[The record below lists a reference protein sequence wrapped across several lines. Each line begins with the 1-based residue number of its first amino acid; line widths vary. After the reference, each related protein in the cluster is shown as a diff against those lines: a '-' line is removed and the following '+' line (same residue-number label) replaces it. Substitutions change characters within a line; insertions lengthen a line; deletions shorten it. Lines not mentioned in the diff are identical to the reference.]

1 MTTEKLYSTLVIK
14 AVDEDAREITGIA
27 STPES
32 DRVGDIVVPE
42 GAKYT
47 LPIPLLWQHDRSQPI
62 GQVISAKQTKQGI
75 EIKAKLA
82 KIDAPAQL
90 AARLEEAW
98 ASIKSGLVRGLSIGF
113 RPIEYAFLDDGG
125 IKFSQWDWLELS
137 AVTIPANASAS
148 IQTVKSFDREAF
160 LAAPGKKEA
169 NEKKAKPSG
178 ASEIKPVKL
187 TPKKDKPMTTKTA
200 EELARFRDTLTAKK
214 KKMGEIVAKNDGAT
228 LEAAEQEEFDTLH
241 AETQEIEKHIARL
254 EIVEKFELANAQPI
268 NEKAGQNEKG
278 AAAVRNAVVPAQ
290 VKAEPKLEKGIEFAR
305 YAMCQIVAKGN
316 MQMAANLAKTHYG
329 SDNTVTK
336 TLEFQSNAGNL
347 EQIMKATVAGGTTL
361 DSTWAAPLVEYQNFT
376 GDFVEYLRPRTIIGQ
391 FGQGGIPALHSIPF
405 NVRIPGQTSG
415 GSAYWV
421 GEGAPKP
428 LTKFDF
434 NDVELR
440 WAKLANI
447 AVLTEEL
454 IRFSSPSA
462 ERLVRDG
469 LAAAI
474 IQKMDVDFVDPAK
487 SVSANISPASITNGV
502 TPIASQGNSAADIR
516 CDIQNLWAPFI
527 AANNAPRNAVYIM
540 DSVTALGLSL
550 MQNPLGQSEY
560 PGLTLN
566 GGTFMNVP
574 VIVSDNL
581 PQSSAGSIL
590 ILANASDIWLADDG
604 QVIIDASREASLQ
617 MLDNPTNN
625 SANGTATSMV
635 SMFQTN
641 SVAIRAERYINW
653 AKRRNS
659 AVQYLSG
666 VNYGNCTT

>member
-1 MTTEKLYSTLVIK
+1 MNIEKLYSTLVIK

-32 DRVGDIVVPE
+32 DRVGDIVMPE
-42 GAKYT
+42 GAKYS

-62 GQVISAKQTKQGI
+62 GQVIAAKQTKQGI

-90 AARLEEAW
+90 SARLEEAW

-148 IQTVKSFDREAF
+148 IQTVKSFDREAY
-160 LAAPGKKEA
+160 LAAPGKKEVS
-169 NEKKAKPSG
+169 EKKAKPSG
-178 ASEIKPVKL
+178 ASEKITPVKL
-187 TPKKDKPMTTKTA
+187 TPKKEKVMSKHA
-200 EELARFRDTLTAKK
+200 EELARFNETLTAKK
-214 KKMGEIVAKNDGAT
+214 KRMAEIVGKSDGST
-228 LEAAEQEEFDTLH
+228 LEAAEQEEFDTLQ
-241 AETQEIEKHIARL
+241 AEVLEVEKHISRL
-254 EIVEKFELANAQPI
+254 EIVAKFDLAEAKPV
-268 NEKAGQNEKG
+268 NEKAGSNEK
-278 AAAVRNAVVPAQ
+278 AAAETRNAIPAQ
-290 VKAEPKLEKGIEFAR
+290 VKAQPKLEKGIEFAR

-329 SDNTVTK
+329 ADNAVTK
-336 TLEFQSNAGNL
+336 TLEFQANAGNF
-347 EQIMKATVAGGTTL
+347 EQIMKASVNGGTTL
-361 DSTWAAPLVEYQNFT
+361 DSTWAAPLVQYQNFA

-391 FGQGGIPALHSIPF
+391 FGQNGIPALHNIPF

-415 GSAYWV
+415 GNAYWV

-447 AVLTEEL
+447 AVITEEL

-462 ERLVRDG
+462 ERLVRDS
-469 LAAAI
+469 LASAI
-474 IQKMDVDFVDPAK
+474 IAKADTDFVDPTKAA
-487 SVSANISPASITNGV
+487 VSNVSPASITNGV
-502 TPIASQGNSAADIR
+502 TAIVSGGNTAADIR

-550 MQNPLGQSEY
+550 MQNPLGQAEY

-566 GGTFMNVP
+566 GGTFMGVP
-574 VIVSDNL
+574 VIVSDYL

-590 ILANASDIWLADDG
+590 ILCNASDIWLADDG
-604 QVIIDASREASLQ
+604 QVTIDASREASLQ

-625 SANGTATSMV
+625 SSSATATTMV

-653 AKRRNS
+653 AKRRSS
-659 AVQYLSG
+659 AVQYLSS
-666 VNYGNCTT
+666 VDYGNCTA

>member
-1 MTTEKLYSTLVIK
+1 MNTEKLYSTLVIK

-32 DRVGDIVVPE
+32 DRVGDIVMPE
-42 GAKYT
+42 GAKYS

-62 GQVISAKQTKQGI
+62 GQVIAAKQTKQGI

-90 AARLEEAW
+90 SARLEEAW

-125 IKFSQWDWLELS
+125 IKFLQWDWLELS
-137 AVTIPANASAS
+137 AVTIPANANAS
-148 IQTVKSFDREAF
+148 IQTIKSFDREAF
-160 LAAPGKKEA
+160 FAAPGTKEA
-169 NEKKAKPSG
+169 IEKKAKPSG
-178 ASEIKPVKL
+178 ASGKIKPVKL
-187 TPKKDKPMTTKTA
+187 TPKKEKTMSKHA
-200 EELARFRDTLTAKK
+200 EELARFNDTLTAKK
-214 KKMGEIVAKNDGAT
+214 KRMAEIVGKSDGST
-228 LEAAEQEEFDTLH
+228 LEAAEQEEFDTLN
-241 AETQEIEKHIARL
+241 AEVAEVEKHISRL
-254 EIVEKFELANAQPI
+254 EIVAKFDLSEAKPVND
-268 NEKAGQNEKG
+268 KAGQNEK
-278 AAAVRNAVVPAQ
+278 AASQTRNAIPAQ
-290 VKAEPKLEKGIEFAR
+290 VKAEAKLEKGIEFAR

-316 MQMAANLAKTHYG
+316 MQMAANLAKTHFG
-329 SDNTVTK
+329 SDNGVTK
-336 TLEFQSNAGNL
+336 TLEFQANGGNF
-347 EQIMKATVAGGTTL
+347 EQIMKASVNSGTTL
-361 DSTWAAPLVEYQNFT
+361 DSTWAAPLVQYQNFA

-391 FGQGGIPALHSIPF
+391 FGQNGIPALHNIPF

-415 GSAYWV
+415 GNAYWV

-447 AVLTEEL
+447 AVVTEEL

-462 ERLVRDG
+462 ERLVRDS
-469 LAAAI
+469 LASAI
-474 IQKMDVDFVDPAK
+474 IAKADTDFVDPTKAA
-487 SVSANISPASITNGV
+487 SSNVSPASITNGV
-502 TPIASQGNSAADIR
+502 TAIASLGNTAADIR

-540 DSVTALGLSL
+540 DSVTALGLSM
-550 MQNPLGQSEY
+550 MQNPLGQAEY

-566 GGTFMNVP
+566 GGTFMGVP
-574 VIVSDNL
+574 VIVSDYL

-604 QVIIDASREASLQ
+604 QVTIDASREASLQ

-625 SANGTATSMV
+625 SSTATATTMV

-653 AKRRNS
+653 AKRRSS

-666 VNYGNCTT
+666 VDYGNCTT